1 MAIRIESIRIENGS
15 QNAPGAAMRLS
26 SFADYAVV
34 VMAAAARHA
43 PGTKLSATML
53 SAETG
58 VPLPTAQKLMG
69 KLAGAGLLASTRG
82 AAGGFELA
90 RATDAVSLA
99 DIIEAVE
106 GPIALTSCVDDLRH
120 DCALEQA
127 CKVKPHWGVVNEA
140 VRGAF
145 SAVSLASLS
154 SPSAVRAELVDARA
168 PGVSTAAHPST
179 GSGRTDIPS
188 MSIA

>member
-1 MAIRIESIRIENGS
+1 
-15 QNAPGAAMRLS
+15 
-26 SFADYAVV
+26 
-34 VMAAAARHA
+34 
-43 PGTKLSATML
+43 ML
-53 SAETG
+53 FRS
-58 VPLPTAQKLMG
+58 
-69 KLAGAGLLASTRG
+69 AGAGLFASTRG

-90 RATDAVSLA
+90 RAADAISLA

-120 DCALEQA
+120 DCALEGA

-145 SAVSLASLS
+145 AQVSLASLTQA
-154 SPSAVRAELVDARA
+154 PSARTEPAEF
-168 PGVSTAAHPST
+168 S
-179 GSGRTDIPS
+179 S